1 MAISTR
7 NAREIDSLRV
17 ANGIVAQALKLAKD
31 SLRVGISLLEIDAL
45 VEDFIRSKDAR
56 PAFKGLYGF
65 PNSACL
71 SLNSVIIHGIPTDY
85 KLQEGDILGIDI
97 GVEKNGW
104 YGDAA
109 ITAGVGKITQ
119 ADQALI
125 DCSRNVL
132 LEGIDSI
139 KAGMH
144 FKELSVILQE
154 LIEGY
159 GYVPLEDFCGHGI
172 GRKPHEDPQIPNYLK
187 HGKAKSG
194 EKIKEG
200 MVFCIE
206 PMICQK
212 SGKPRILNDRWS
224 VVSED
229 GLNTSHYEH
238 AVAIVGGK
246 AEILSKE
253 D

>member
-1 MAISTR
+1 MAVAIR

-17 ANGIVAQALKLAKD
+17 SSQIVAQALDLAKN
-31 SLRVGISLLEIDAL
+31 SLKVGISLLELDKLI
-45 VEDFIRSKDAR
+45 EDFIRSQDAR

-109 ITAGVGKITQ
+109 ITAGVGNITHQ
-119 ADQALI
+119 DQALI

-132 LEGIDSI
+132 LEGIESI
-139 KAGMH
+139 KVGMH
-144 FKELSVILQE
+144 FKELSLILQE

-212 SGKPRILNDRWS
+212 SGKPRILGDKWS

-229 GLNTSHYEH
+229 GMNTSHYEH
-238 AVAIVGGK
+238 TVAIIGGK

>member
-1 MAISTR
+1 MAIAIR
-7 NAREIDSLRV
+7 NAREIDSLR
-17 ANGIVAQALKLAKD
+17 ASSQIVAQALSLAKQ
-31 SLRVGISLLEIDAL
+31 SLKVGVSLLEIDAII
-45 VEDFIRSKDAR
+45 EDFIRSNGAR

-85 KLQEGDILGIDI
+85 KLQEGDILGIDV
-97 GVEKNGW
+97 GVEKDGW
-104 YGDAA
+104 FGDAA
-109 ITAGVGKITQ
+109 ITAGVGKISSQ
-119 ADQALI
+119 DKALI

-132 LEGIDSI
+132 LEGIESI
-139 KAGMH
+139 KVGMH
-144 FKELSVILQE
+144 FKELSALLQE
-154 LIEGY
+154 LIVGY
-159 GYVPLEDFCGHGI
+159 GYVPLQDFCGHGI
-172 GRKPHEDPQIPNYLK
+172 GRKPHEDPQIPNYLN

-212 SGKPRILNDRWS
+212 SGKPKILGDQWS

-229 GLNTSHYEH
+229 GLRTSHYEH
-238 AVAIVGGK
+238 TVAIVGGK

-253 D
+253 E

>member
-1 MAISTR
+1 MAIAIRKPS
-7 NAREIDSLRV
+7 EIEQLRV
-17 ANGIVAQALKLAKD
+17 SSVLVAQALRRAKE
-31 SLRVGISLLEIDAL
+31 SISIGTSLLEIDEII
-45 VEDFIRSKDAR
+45 EDFILSQNAH

-65 PNSACL
+65 PNSACI

-85 KLQEGDILGIDI
+85 KLQEGDIVGIDV

-109 ITAGVGKITQ
+109 ITIGVGKISSQ
-119 ADQALI
+119 DQRLI
-125 DCSRNVL
+125 DASEQVL
-132 LEGIDSI
+132 LEAISQI
-139 KAGMH
+139 HEGMH
-144 FKELSVILQE
+144 FKELSLLLGE
-154 LIEGY
+154 LIGEY
-159 GYVPLEDFCGHGI
+159 GYVPLLDYCGHGI
-172 GRKPHEDPQIPNYLK
+172 GRKPHEEPQIPNYLS

-194 EKIKEG
+194 EKIKNG

-206 PMICQK
+206 PMLCQK
-212 SGKPRILNDRWS
+212 SGKPVILKDGWS

-238 AVAIVGGK
+238 TVAMIGGK

-253 D
+253 